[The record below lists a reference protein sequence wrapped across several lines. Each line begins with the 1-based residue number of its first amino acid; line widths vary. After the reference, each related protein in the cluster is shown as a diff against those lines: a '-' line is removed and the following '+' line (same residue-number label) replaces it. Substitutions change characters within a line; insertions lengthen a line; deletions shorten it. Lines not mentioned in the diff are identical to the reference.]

1 MPPAKHR
8 ANNGLTPL
16 STRLSCLLRQESVIK
31 IHRFFISSQNIK
43 GNTVSIDPEEAR
55 HIEKVLRLNTGDIV
69 VCFDGSGREYQV
81 RLVGRENGILTGQ
94 IIHTGLRESEP
105 ALKLYLAQ
113 GIAKGEKMDTIIQ
126 KSVEIGVCAIYPV
139 SSDRSVVRLTE
150 DKAEKRVQRWQSIA
164 REACKQCRRNL
175 IPQVMPIMNFTSLL
189 QEIGDKPA
197 IMLYENE
204 DQTSLKSLL
213 TKQLREIGGQEIFI
227 LIGPEGGF
235 SPMEVE
241 RASQQGIYTVSLG
254 PRILRT
260 ETAGLVAA
268 SIILY
273 EYGDL
278 E

>member
-1 MPPAKHR
+1 M
-8 ANNGLTPL
+8 
-16 STRLSCLLRQESVIK
+16 
-31 IHRFFISSQNIK
+31 
-43 GNTVSIDPEEAR
+43 
-55 HIEKVLRLNTGDIV
+55 LRLTAGDIV
-69 VCFDGSGREYQV
+69 VCFDGTGREYQI
-81 RLVGRENGILTGQ
+81 RLEGRENGILTGQ
-94 IIHTGLRESEP
+94 IIHTALRESEP

-126 KSVEIGVCAIYPV
+126 KSVEIGVSAIYPV
-139 SSDRSVVRLTE
+139 SCERSVVRLTE
-150 DKAEKRVQRWQSIA
+150 DKAEKKVERWQSIA

-175 IPQVMPIMNFTSLL
+175 IPQVMPVTNFTSLL
-189 QEIGDKPA
+189 EEMGDIQA

-213 TKQLREIGGQEIFI
+213 KSQLGKVSGQELFL

-235 SPMEVE
+235 SPQEVE
-241 RASQQGIYTVSLG
+241 AAGRQEIYTASLG
-254 PRILRT
+254 SRILRT

-278 E
+278 G

>member
-1 MPPAKHR
+1 M
-8 ANNGLTPL
+8 
-16 STRLSCLLRQESVIK
+16 
-31 IHRFFISSQNIK
+31 HRFFISPQNIK
-43 GNTVSIDPEEAR
+43 GNTVNIDREEAR
-55 HIEKVLRLNTGDIV
+55 HIEKVLRLTIGDIV
-69 VCFDGSGREYQV
+69 VCFDGTGREYQV
-81 RLVGRENGILTGQ
+81 RLEGRENGILTGQ

-105 ALKLYLAQ
+105 VLKLYLAQ

-126 KSVEIGVCAIYPV
+126 KSVEIGVAAIYPV
-139 SSDRSVVRLTE
+139 SCERSVVRLAV
-150 DKAEKRVQRWQSIA
+150 DKAEKKVHRWQSIA

-175 IPQVMPIMNFTSLL
+175 IPEVIPVMNFTSLL
-189 QEIGDKPA
+189 EEIGDKPA

-204 DQTSLKSLL
+204 NQTSLKSLL
-213 TKQLREIGGQEIFI
+213 KSQLREINGQEIFL

-235 SPMEVE
+235 SPQEVE
-241 RASQQGIYTVSLG
+241 TANRKGIYTASLG

-273 EYGDL
+273 EYGDM

>member
-1 MPPAKHR
+1 M
-8 ANNGLTPL
+8 
-16 STRLSCLLRQESVIK
+16 
-31 IHRFFISSQNIK
+31 HRFFISPQNIK
-43 GNTVSIDPEEAR
+43 GNTIGMDPEEAR
-55 HIEKVLRLNTGDIV
+55 HIEKVLRLNTGDTV

-81 RLVGRENGILTGQ
+81 RLEGRENGILTGL
-94 IIHTGLRESEP
+94 ILRTSLRESEP

-113 GIAKGEKMDTIIQ
+113 GIAKGEKMDTIVQ
-126 KSVEIGVCAIYPV
+126 KSVEIGVSAIYPV
-139 SSDRSVVRLTE
+139 STERSVVRLAE
-150 DKAEKRVQRWQSIA
+150 DKAEKKVQRWQSIA

-175 IPQVMPIMNFTSLL
+175 IPVVMPVMDFTSLL
-189 QEIGDKPA
+189 GEIGDKPA

-204 DQTSLKSLL
+204 DTNSLKALL
-213 TKQLREIGGQEIFI
+213 RAKQFTDAQEIFL

-235 SPMEVE
+235 SDSEVLS
-241 RASQQGIYTVSLG
+241 ATGQGIVTASLG

-278 E
+278 G

>member
-1 MPPAKHR
+1 
-8 ANNGLTPL
+8 
-16 STRLSCLLRQESVIK
+16 
-31 IHRFFISSQNIK
+31 
-43 GNTVSIDPEEAR
+43 
-55 HIEKVLRLNTGDIV
+55 
-69 VCFDGSGREYQV
+69 
-81 RLVGRENGILTGQ
+81 
-94 IIHTGLRESEP
+94 LRESEP

-126 KSVEIGVCAIYPV
+126 KSVEIGVAAIYPV
-139 SSDRSVVRLTE
+139 SCERSVVRLAV
-150 DKAEKRVQRWQSIA
+150 DKAEKKVHRWQSIA

-175 IPQVMPIMNFTSLL
+175 IPEVIPVMNFTSLL
-189 QEIGDKPA
+189 EEIGDKPA

-204 DQTSLKSLL
+204 NQTSLKSLL
-213 TKQLREIGGQEIFI
+213 KSQLREINGQEIFL

-235 SPMEVE
+235 SPQEVE
-241 RASQQGIYTVSLG
+241 TANRKGIYTASLG

-273 EYGDL
+273 EYGDM

>member
-1 MPPAKHR
+1 M
-8 ANNGLTPL
+8 
-16 STRLSCLLRQESVIK
+16 
-31 IHRFFISSQNIK
+31 HRFFISPQNIK
-43 GNTVSIDPEEAR
+43 ANNVSIDPEEAR
-55 HIEKVLRLNTGDIV
+55 HIEKVLRLTTGDIV

-81 RLVGRENGILTGQ
+81 RLEGRENGILTGQ

-126 KSVEIGVCAIYPV
+126 KSVEIGISAIYPL
-139 SSDRSVVRLTE
+139 SCERSVVRLSG
-150 DKAEKRVQRWQSIA
+150 DKAEKKMQQSIA

-175 IPQVMPIMNFTSLL
+175 IPQVMPVMNFTSLL
-189 QEIGDKPA
+189 EDIGDKPA

-204 DQTSLKSLL
+204 EHTSLKALL
-213 TKQLREIGGQEIFI
+213 QSRLREINGQEIFL

-235 SPMEVE
+235 SSQEVE
-241 RASQQGIYTVSLG
+241 TASRQGIYTASLG

-278 E
+278 G

>member
-1 MPPAKHR
+1 M
-8 ANNGLTPL
+8 
-16 STRLSCLLRQESVIK
+16 
-31 IHRFFISSQNIK
+31 HRFFISPQNIK
-43 GNTVSIDPEEAR
+43 ENTVCIDQEEAR
-55 HIEKVLRLNTGDIV
+55 HIEKVLRLTTGDIV
-69 VCFDGSGREYQV
+69 VCFDGTGREYQV
-81 RLVGRENGILTGQ
+81 RLEGRENGILTGE

-126 KSVEIGVCAIYPV
+126 KSVEIGVTAIYPV
-139 SSDRSVVRLTE
+139 SCERSVVRLAGDKTE
-150 DKAEKRVQRWQSIA
+150 KKVHRWQTIA

-175 IPQVMPIMNFTSLL
+175 IPEVMPVMNFTSLL
-189 QEIGDKPA
+189 EKIGDKPA

-204 DQTSLKSLL
+204 DTNSLKALL
-213 TKQLREIGGQEIFI
+213 QGEQFTGAKEIFI

-235 SPMEVE
+235 SDSEVLA
-241 RASQQGIYTVSLG
+241 ASRQGIVTASLG
-254 PRILRT
+254 PRIQRT

-278 E
+278 G